1 MALNKADALTPEQLK
16 RQSALLKRAA
26 KATPLVVSA
35 ATGLGVS
42 DVLRALL
49 RIIDQDEERP
59 RAAVKAW
66 HLGG

>member
-35 ATGLGVS
+35 ATGLGVP

-66 HLGG
+66 HPGG